1 MTNLKR
7 LAMIALFAIL
17 ATACSTQKP
26 LTSPGT
32 EPVAP
37 KSASQDIKNL
47 LAQAQTAGPIKAAQL
62 KLQAAKLMML
72 QKRYNET
79 LELLNAISI
88 GSLPDTLKFKLAI
101 VKAKAALGLKDGFSA
116 IQHLTNTP
124 ADSAFNNAQLSEKY
138 QLLATAYG
146 LTNQLD
152 QEVVALVTASQYI
165 LNGQEIVELNEK
177 VWQLFKTLD
186 LSQLQKLNSKTD
198 NSYTLRGWLDLMIK
212 FRETPNSEK
221 MLANEWHKRWGA
233 HVAARFQPQELA
245 EYLVKEPLHNT
256 SYSYGHVVVALPQ
269 SGRYAKGA
277 SAILKGIRYAANKN
291 GGVQVS
297 YIDSMQYN
305 SAAAI
310 LTKATEM
317 SADAIIGPLDRQIVA
332 QFAQMNALPIPVLA
346 LNSTSISNSNLY
358 QYALGNE
365 DEARDAAVRAYRD
378 GRRSIL
384 ALVPDSDQGNL
395 AANTFINKFN
405 SLGGQV
411 LSTTYYNTDEGN
423 VTNAIAGM
431 LRINQGA
438 IRSLQKKVKTAH
450 LRGAIRRMTRKDADG
465 IFLFSNASDA
475 YQIGPSLLYFYADNL
490 PLYATSKI
498 YRGKPNETKDI
509 DLNGMMFG
517 DLPWVLSPSSNK
529 QSIAATASGT
539 QSRLGR
545 LYAFGIDALNLAP
558 ELYNLA
564 TQPESSLTGETGKLS
579 VSADNLV
586 QKTLTWAKF
595 VNGSVQVLPAN

>member
-26 LTSPGT
+26 LTGPDTG
-32 EPVAP
+32 PVAP
-37 KSASQDIKNL
+37 KTASQDIKNL
-47 LAQAQTAGPIKAAQL
+47 LARAQTAQPIKAAQL
-62 KLQAAKLMML
+62 KLQAAKLMVL
-72 QKRYNET
+72 QKRFEET
-79 LELLNAISI
+79 LELLNPINTS
-88 GSLPDTLKFKLAI
+88 SLPESLQFKLAI
-101 VKAKAALGLKDGFSA
+101 VKGKAALGLKDGFNA
-116 IQHLTNTP
+116 ISHLTNTP
-124 ADSAFNNAQLSEKY
+124 ADASFNNAQLSEKY
-138 QLLATAYG
+138 QLLATGYG

-152 QEVVALVTASQYI
+152 QEVSALVTASQYLI
-165 LNGQEIVELNEK
+165 SGDEITALNEK

-186 LSQLQKLNSKTD
+186 ITQLKKLNSQSD
-198 NSYTLRGWLDLMIK
+198 NSYTMRGWLDLMIK
-212 FRETPNSEK
+212 FRQTPNSEK

-256 SYSYGHVVVALPQ
+256 SYAYGHVVVALPK

-277 SAILKGIRYAANKN
+277 SAILKGIRYAANKTA
-291 GGVQVS
+291 GLQIS

-305 SAAAI
+305 SASAI
-310 LTKATEM
+310 LDKATEM
-317 SADAIIGPLDRQIVA
+317 GADAIIGPIDRTLVS
-332 QFAQMNALPIPVLA
+332 QFAQMNALPMPVLA

-384 ALVPDSDQGNL
+384 ALVPDNEQGNL
-395 AANTFINKFN
+395 AASTFINQFN

-411 LSTTYYNTDEGN
+411 LSTTYYNTSEGN

-475 YQIGPSLLYFYADNL
+475 FQIGPSILYFYADNI

-498 YRGKPNETKDI
+498 YRGSPNANKDI

-529 QSIAATASGT
+529 QALAASASGVQT
-539 QSRLGR
+539 RLGR
-545 LYAFGIDALNLAP
+545 LYAFGIDALNLTP

-564 TQPESSLTGETGKLS
+564 TQPESSVLGETGKLS
-579 VSADNLV
+579 VSADNVV

-595 VNGSVQVLPAN
+595 VNGTPNVLPAN

>member
-26 LTSPGT
+26 LTGPGT
-32 EPVAP
+32 GAVAP
-37 KSASQDIKNL
+37 KTASQDIKNL
-47 LAQAQTAGPIKAAQL
+47 LAQAQTADPIKAAQL
-62 KLQAAKLMML
+62 KLQAAKLMVL

-79 LELLNAISI
+79 LELLNAIET
-88 GSLPDTLKFKLAI
+88 GSLPDTLKFKLAL
-101 VKAKAALGLKDGFSA
+101 VKGNAALGLKDGFSA
-116 IQHLTNTP
+116 IKYLTKTP
-124 ADSAFNNAQLSEKY
+124 ADSSFNNAQLSEKH
-138 QLLATAYG
+138 QLLASAYG

-152 QEVVALVTASQYI
+152 QEVSSLVTASQY
-165 LNGQEIVELNEK
+165 LNNGDEIIELNEK
-177 VWQLFKTLD
+177 VWLLFKTLD
-186 LSQLQKLNSKTD
+186 IGQLQKLNSKTD
-198 NSYTLRGWLDLMIK
+198 NSYTMRGWLDLMIK
-212 FRETPNSEK
+212 FREIPNSEK

-245 EYLVKEPLHNT
+245 QYLIKEPLHNT
-256 SYSYGHVVVALPQ
+256 SFAYGHVVVALPK

-277 SAILKGIRYAANKN
+277 SAILKGIQYAANKT

-310 LTKATEM
+310 LEKATEM
-317 SADAIIGPLDRQIVA
+317 NADAIIGPIDRQLVS
-332 QFAQMNALPIPVLA
+332 QFAQMNALPMPVLA

-358 QYALGNE
+358 QFSLGNE

-378 GRRSIL
+378 GRRSML
-384 ALVPDSDQGNL
+384 ALVPENDQGNL
-395 AANTFINKFN
+395 AASTFINQFN

-411 LSTTYYNTDEGN
+411 LSTTYYDTNEGN
-423 VTNAIAGM
+423 VTNAIASM
-431 LRINQGA
+431 LGINQGA

-475 YQIGPSLLYFYADNL
+475 FQIGPSILYFYADNI

-498 YRGKPNETKDI
+498 YRGKPNADKDI

-517 DLPWVLSPSSNK
+517 DLPWVLAPSANK
-529 QSIAATASGT
+529 QALAAAGAQT
-539 QSRLGR
+539 RLGR
-545 LYAFGIDALNLAP
+545 LYAFGMDALNVTP

-564 TQPESSLTGETGKLS
+564 TQPESSLSGETGKLS
-579 VSADNLV
+579 VSAENLV

-595 VNGSVQVLPAN
+595 VNGSPEILPAN